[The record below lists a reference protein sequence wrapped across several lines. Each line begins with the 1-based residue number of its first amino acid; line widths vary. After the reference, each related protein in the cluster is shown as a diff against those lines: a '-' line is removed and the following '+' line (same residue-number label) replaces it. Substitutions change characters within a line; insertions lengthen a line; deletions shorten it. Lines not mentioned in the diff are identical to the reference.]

1 MAGLN
6 LVCMK
11 SVLNEIQCLFIVK
24 IMLWAEFVAKGISS
38 SNEDL
43 LRKVNLFYM
52 KYLGNISY
60 LKG

>member
-1 MAGLN
+1 
-6 LVCMK
+6 MK

-43 LRKVNLFYM
+43 LRKGNLFYM
-52 KYLGNISY
+52 KYLGRVSSPKNEN
-60 LKG
+60 